1 MSKYEVARIESTHR
15 TRSLDLSVVLLSAG
29 ALFLLGPLRGVIEA
43 FSLVPFLSTL
53 VLFMAPGMLLSHWF
67 LNEHFSGAA
76 LVPVSFVIST
86 GIFGLLGVP
95 MLILQGSLE
104 VYLWVAGAIVAASLA
119 AAAVRVLRRRTPA
132 EDKGGAAASSSSSW
146 LWVPFVLLSAA
157 LAAVSRSRV
166 PTSYDDMWIYLAWV
180 REFLSTDNLALYE
193 PYFGNEVGLS
203 RARINGWLLEQAALS
218 RVSGIDPIE
227 LVLRYL
233 APTLVVVALLAF
245 YALAR
250 TLFKNEAAALFA
262 GCLCAL
268 FYLVNLDASLLSF
281 GSEFIGRVAEDK
293 FAARFVFLPVA
304 LALAVAFL
312 ESRKTRYLWVFAFI
326 CGAVMAVH
334 PVGLAIIG
342 LSMAGFGL
350 VYLTVNWRERE
361 AWTMMVGLGVTILSV
376 VLVPAIF
383 VFLVTGE
390 SLTAVLSDA
399 DINSGDPD
407 VLANMV
413 FVRPER
419 ERIFELGEGLYMMH
433 PSLLL
438 DPVILGSFLLGLP
451 FLLRRMKRS
460 LAAELL
466 VGVLL
471 LVTVVCYVPQ
481 VATYVGD
488 HVVVPGQLWRLAW
501 PIPLAAL
508 LIAGWMAWETTRR
521 AEGCLNRL
529 GITPSVTRFL
539 PLVLLGALMWVAAPA
554 SVTGAEDVHR
564 SEEIAQSPRSCFD
577 PVFRWIG
584 ANIKEPSVVLAPDEE
599 NTCIPAYSASA
610 NVVSLRGGTVLGVL
624 PILERRV
631 PGRIEVP
638 RGTVD
643 VRSFF
648 SGPALVES
656 VQILHRHKVDYVLLY
671 ESPSLGKQLGR
682 LPGTTAIVT
691 PGERYSLYAVNHQKR
706 DE

>member
-1 MSKYEVARIESTHR
+1 MPKYEVARIESTHR
-15 TRSLDLSVVLLSAG
+15 IRSLDLSVVLLSAG
-29 ALFLLGPLRGVIEA
+29 ALFLLGPLRGVFEM
-43 FSLVPFLSTL
+43 FPLVPFLSTL

-67 LNEHFSGAA
+67 LNQHFSGAA
-76 LVPVSFVIST
+76 FVPVSFVIST
-86 GIFGLLGVP
+86 GIFGLLGVTV
-95 MLILQGSLE
+95 LILQGSLE
-104 VYLWVAGAIVAASLA
+104 VYLWVAGAIVVASLG
-119 AAAVRVLRRRTPA
+119 AAAVRMLRRRTPA
-132 EDKGGAAASSSSSW
+132 VGSTAASSSW
-146 LWVPFVLLSAA
+146 LWVAFVLLSAA

-281 GSEFIGRVAEDK
+281 GGEFIGRVAEDK

-312 ESRKTRYLWVFAFI
+312 ESGKPRYLWVFAFI
-326 CGAVMAVH
+326 CWAVMAVH

-361 AWTMMVGLGVTILSV
+361 AWTMMVGLGVAILSV
-376 VLVPAIF
+376 ILVPAIF
-383 VFLVTGE
+383 VFLATGE

-419 ERIFELGEGLYMMH
+419 ERIFELGEDLYMMH

-438 DPVILGSFLLGLP
+438 DPVILASFLLGLP
-451 FLLRRMKRS
+451 FLLRRLKRR
-460 LAAELL
+460 LAAQLL
-466 VGVLL
+466 VGVLF

-481 VATYVGD
+481 IATFVGD

-501 PIPLAAL
+501 PIPLVAL

-521 AEGCLNRL
+521 AQGCLNRL
-529 GITPSVTRFL
+529 GITPNVIRFL

-554 SVTGAEDVHR
+554 SVTGAEAVHS

-584 ANIKEPSVVLAPDEE
+584 ANIKEPSVVLAPDQE

-643 VRSFF
+643 IRSFF
-648 SGPALVES
+648 SGPTLVES
-656 VQILHRHKVDYVLLY
+656 VQILRRYEVDYVLLY
-671 ESPSLGKQLGR
+671 ANPSLGKQLGR
-682 LPGTTAIVT
+682 LPGTTAIET
-691 PGERYSLYAVNHQKR
+691 PGERYSLYAVDHQEL

>member
-1 MSKYEVARIESTHR
+1 LTHR
-15 TRSLDLSVVLLSAG
+15 IRSLDLCVVLLSAG
-29 ALFLLGPLRGVIEA
+29 ALFVLGPLRGTFEA
-43 FSLVPFLSTL
+43 FPLVPFLSTL
-53 VLFMAPGMLLSHWF
+53 VLFMAPGMLLSRWF
-67 LNEHFSGAA
+67 LIEHFSGAA
-76 LVPVSFVIST
+76 FVPVSFVIST

-95 MLILQGSLE
+95 MLILQTSLD
-104 VYLWVAGAIVAASLA
+104 VYLWVAGAIVAVSLA
-119 AAAVRVLRRRTPA
+119 TAVVGMLRRGTPA
-132 EDKGGAAASSSSSW
+132 EDKGSTAASSSFNW
-146 LWVPFVLLSAA
+146 LWVSFVLLSAA
-157 LAAVSRSRV
+157 LAAVSRSRL
-166 PTSYDDMWIYLAWV
+166 PTSYDDLWIYLAWV

-193 PYFGNEVGLS
+193 PYFANEVGLS

-245 YALAR
+245 YTLAR
-250 TLFKNEAAALFA
+250 TLFKSEAVALFA
-262 GCLCAL
+262 SCLCAL

-281 GSEFIGRVAEDK
+281 GGEFIGRVAEDK

-312 ESRKTRYLWVFAFI
+312 ESGKAQYLWVFAFI
-326 CGAVMAVH
+326 CLAVMAVH

-342 LSMAGFGL
+342 LSMAGFGFVHL
-350 VYLTVNWRERE
+350 AVNRRER
-361 AWTMMVGLGVTILSV
+361 AARTMMVWLGATILSV

-399 DINSGDPD
+399 DINSNDPD

-419 ERIFELGEGLYMMH
+419 ERIFELGEDLYMMH

-451 FLLRRMKRS
+451 FLLRRLKRS
-460 LAAELL
+460 LAAQLL

-471 LVTVVCYVPQ
+471 LATVMCYVPQ
-481 VATYVGD
+481 VATFVGD
-488 HVVVPGQLWRLAW
+488 HLVLPGQLWRLAW

-529 GITPSVTRFL
+529 GVTPSVTRFL
-539 PLVLLGALMWVAAPA
+539 PLVLLGVLVWVVAPTA
-554 SVTGAEDVHR
+554 VAGAEDVHR
-564 SEEIAQSPRSCFD
+564 SEEVAQSPRSCFD
-577 PVFRWIG
+577 PVFRWIR
-584 ANIKEPSVVLAPDEE
+584 ANITEPSVVLAPDAE

-624 PILERRV
+624 PVLERRV
-631 PGRIEVP
+631 PGTIEVP
-638 RGTVD
+638 RGTLD

-648 SGPALVES
+648 SRTTPEES
-656 VQILHRHKVDYVLLY
+656 VQILRRHDVDYVLLY
-671 ESPSLGKQLGR
+671 TNPSLGKQPRR
-682 LPGTTAIVT
+682 LPGTTAIKT
-691 PGERYSLYAVNHQKR
+691 PGKRYSLYAVDHH
-706 DE
+706 EFGE